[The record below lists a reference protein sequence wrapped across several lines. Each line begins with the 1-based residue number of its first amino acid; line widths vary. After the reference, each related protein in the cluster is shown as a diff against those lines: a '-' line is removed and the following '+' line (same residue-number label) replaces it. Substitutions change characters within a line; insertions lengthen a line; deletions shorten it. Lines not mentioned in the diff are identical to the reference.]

1 MHKGRSLRLL
11 SLLCAS
17 TFILSLTPSALAA
30 PVTASDSVCNQTVGN
45 AAGVT
50 ATRLA
55 GGDCVVTFTTA
66 NTTTWTVPAGITS
79 AEVLVVGG
87 GGGGGGYFTG
97 NANSYAGG
105 GGGGGVYDALAYP
118 LTPANNISIT
128 VGAGGAAGQSGAS
141 QPSLIG
147 SNGGSTSFGSLV
159 AGGGGGGGYDGSI
172 TYTNGLSGT
181 AGGGGGGA
189 SNYWNAYTAGTGG
202 TGTSLTV
209 SGTTYT
215 GRTGGNGAV
224 YVAGQSAGG
233 DAAPGGG
240 AGGNAQRTVVG
251 PGISSSI
258 TETATVYGKGG
269 GAQGVT
275 GWTFNSNPTIPGTG
289 GDGWAGTGSAGANGA
304 KGIVIIRYTPIAVF
318 TFAPASNTFI
328 YRQANA
334 LTFTT
339 SVQGKVTISANGK
352 AIPACKGLSTT
363 AANGYTTVCSY
374 RPALH
379 GSIRISYTFAPTSN
393 PSSITT
399 QSINYAVIP
408 RSGSK

>member
-128 VGAGGAAGQSGAS
+128 VGA
-141 QPSLIG
+141 
-147 SNGGSTSFGSLV
+147 
-159 AGGGGGGGYDGSI
+159 
-172 TYTNGLSGT
+172 
-181 AGGGGGGA
+181 
-189 SNYWNAYTAGTGG
+189 TAGTGG

-408 RSGSK
+408 RSGSR